1 LDGTYFQSD
10 LTKDL
15 ALQLWGCAFNAAQT
29 TIQLGSLNLEGGI
42 SDIDLIVAP

>member
-1 LDGTYFQSD
+1 

-15 ALQLWGCAFNAAQT
+15 ALQLRGCAFNADQT

-42 SDIDLIVAP
+42 TDIDLIVAP